1 MDSNAQGARGGR
13 NEARGGRGAG
23 RGAVGGPTS
32 LGPGSSPPFGAQ
44 VNSLIKSF
52 ELCSIAVLV
61 NSFISFELC

>member
-44 VNSLIKSF
+44 VNSLISF
-52 ELCSIAVLV
+52 ELC
-61 NSFISFELC
+61 